1 MELNGR
7 VALVTGGSRGIG
19 AETAVALAEGGADVA
34 IVSRS
39 GDEAADEVI
48 ARVEAA
54 GRRGISLTGD
64 MAVREDCRRV
74 VEEAAEGLGGIDVL
88 VHNAGGNVPGAIDG
102 DEVETA
108 WYAAFDVHVHAAF
121 HLVRAALPHLRRG
134 AAGEGA
140 GNGGRTAAG
149 TPGVGS
155 GGAAGTAGAAI
166 ILVSSVAGLR
176 NVTGITPY
184 STVKGALLQFGRS
197 LASELAD
204 DNIRVNCISPGIIR
218 TRFHAAMSEEA
229 KQHNLSH
236 RIPLHREGTPEQIAE
251 GIRFLAENDYI
262 TGESITLDGGL
273 TMRMR

>member
-7 VALVTGGSRGIG
+7 VALVTGGSHGIG
-19 AETAVALAEGGADVA
+19 AETAVALAGGGADVA

-39 GDEAADEVI
+39 GDKAADEVI
-48 ARVEAA
+48 ARVQAA

-64 MAVREDCRRV
+64 MARREDCRRV
-74 VEEAAEGLGGIDVL
+74 VEETAGELGGIDVL

-102 DEVETA
+102 DEVEAA

-134 AAGEGA
+134 AAGTPR
-140 GNGGRTAAG
+140 GGR
-149 TPGVGS
+149 
-155 GGAAGTAGAAI
+155 GAAAEAPGAAI

-176 NVTGITPY
+176 GVTGITPY

-204 DNIRVNCISPGIIR
+204 DHIRVNCIAPGIIR
-218 TRFHAAMSEEA
+218 TRFHDGMSEEA
-229 KQHNLSH
+229 RQHNLTH
-236 RIPLHREGTPEQIAE
+236 RIPLHREGTAAQIAE
-251 GIRFLAENDYI
+251 GIRFLAVND
-262 TGESITLDGGL
+262 
-273 TMRMR
+273 

>member
-1 MELNGR
+1 MGLNGR

-39 GDEAADEVI
+39 GDKAADEVI

-64 MAVREDCRRV
+64 MGRREDCRRV
-74 VEEAAEGLGGIDVL
+74 VEEAAGELGGIDVL

-134 AAGEGA
+134 AAGL
-140 GNGGRTAAG
+140 
-149 TPGVGS
+149 
-155 GGAAGTAGAAI
+155 GAAI

-176 NVTGITPY
+176 GVTGITPY

-236 RIPLHREGTPEQIAE
+236 RIPLHREGTPEQIAD

>member
-1 MELNGR
+1 MELSKR
-7 VALVTGGSRGIG
+7 VALVTGGSHGIG

-39 GDEAADEVI
+39 GDKAADEVI
-48 ARVEAA
+48 ARVQAA
-54 GRRGISLTGD
+54 GRRGISLTGN
-64 MAVREDCRRV
+64 MARANDCRRV
-74 VEEAAEGLGGIDVL
+74 VEEAARELGGVDVL
-88 VHNAGGNVPGAIDG
+88 VHNAGGNVPGPIDG
-102 DEVETA
+102 DDVEAA

-134 AAGEGA
+134 AAGPGA
-140 GNGGRTAAG
+140 ATGTGGGDA
-149 TPGVGS
+149 V

-176 NVTGITPY
+176 GVTGITPY

-218 TRFHAAMSEEA
+218 TRFHDGMSEDA

-236 RIPLHREGTPEQIAE
+236 RIPLHREGTPAQVAE

-262 TGESITLDGGL
+262 TGENITLDGGL

>member
-1 MELNGR
+1 M
-7 VALVTGGSRGIG
+7 VTGGSHGIG
-19 AETAVALAEGGADVA
+19 AETAGVLAEGGADVA

-39 GDEAADEVI
+39 GDNAADEVI
-48 ARVEAA
+48 SRVQAA

-64 MAVREDCRRV
+64 MARREDCRRV
-74 VEEAAEGLGGIDVL
+74 VEETVGELGGIDVL
-88 VHNAGGNVPGAIDG
+88 VHNAGGNVPGPIDG
-102 DEVETA
+102 DEVEAA

-134 AAGEGA
+134 AAGS
-140 GNGGRTAAG
+140 AAE
-149 TPGVGS
+149 TSGVG
-155 GGAAGTAGAAI
+155 GGAADPPGAAI

-176 NVTGITPY
+176 GVTGITPY

-204 DNIRVNCISPGIIR
+204 DHIRVNCIAPGIIR
-218 TRFHAAMSEEA
+218 TRFHDGMSEEA

-251 GIRFLAENDYI
+251 GIRFLAVNDYI
-262 TGESITLDGGL
+262 TGENITLDGGL